1 MLTLKN
7 DRAPVLEP
15 QRSLPCAGE
24 YDVLVVGGGIAGY
37 AAGVAAARQ
46 GCKTLVVERE
56 SALGGLAT
64 LGHVCLYLPLSLACM
79 LIERWL
85 G

>member
-37 AAGVAAARQ
+37 AAGVAAAA
-46 GCKTLVVERE
+46 
-56 SALGGLAT
+56 SAISAGPVAA
-64 LGHVCLYLPLSLACM
+64 LSA
-79 LIERWL
+79 
-85 G
+85 